1 MISMDVRNCKDCGK
15 LFNYIGGAPLCQT
28 CLRKLDD
35 KFDQVKEYI
44 YDHPRAGV
52 QEVAE
57 EMDVTPGQIRKW
69 IREER
74 LAFAD
79 DSPIGIACE
88 CCGTIIKTG
97 RFCKKCK
104 DKMANNLGNLYQ
116 EKVKEPKI
124 KKDFHDKAKMRFLD
138 N

>member
-1 MISMDVRNCKDCGK
+1 MDVRNCRECGK
-15 LFNYIGGAPLCQT
+15 LFNYIGGDPLCQT
-28 CLRKLDD
+28 CLKKMDD

-52 QEVAE
+52 QEVSE
-57 EMDVTPGQIRKW
+57 ENEVSPAQIRKW

-74 LAFAD
+74 LAFSD
-79 DSPIGIACE
+79 DSPIGLSCE
-88 CCGTIIKTG
+88 KCGAMIKTG

-104 DKMANNLGNLYQ
+104 DKIVNNLGSIYQ
-116 EKVKEPKI
+116 EKDLEPQVKKEYR
-124 KKDFHDKAKMRFLD
+124 DKAKMRFLD

>member
-1 MISMDVRNCKDCGK
+1 MDVRNCKECGK
-15 LFNYIGGAPLCQT
+15 LFNYIGGEPLCQT
-28 CLRKLDD
+28 CLKKMDD
-35 KFDQVKEYI
+35 KFAQVKEYI
-44 YDHPRAGV
+44 YDHPKADV

-57 EMDVTPGQIRKW
+57 ENDVTTGQIRKW

-79 DSPIGIACE
+79 DSPIGLACE
-88 CCGTIIKTG
+88 KCGEMIKTG

-104 DKMANNLGNLYQ
+104 DKMANNLGSLYQ
-116 EKVKEPKI
+116 ERVQAPPV
-124 KKDFHDKAKMRFLD
+124 KKDYHDRAKMRFLD

>member
-1 MISMDVRNCKDCGK
+1 MDVKNCKGCGK

-28 CLRKLDD
+28 CLKKLDD
-35 KFDQVKEYI
+35 KFAQVKEYV
-44 YDHPRAGV
+44 YDHPGAGL

-57 EMDVTPGQIRKW
+57 ENDVTPGQIRKW

-88 CCGTIIKTG
+88 SCGETIKTG
-97 RFCKKCK
+97 RFCKRCK
-104 DKMANNLGNLYQ
+104 DKIANNLGNLYQ
-116 EKVKEPKI
+116 EKVQKPQVKKEL
-124 KKDFHDKAKMRFLD
+124 HDRAKMRFLD